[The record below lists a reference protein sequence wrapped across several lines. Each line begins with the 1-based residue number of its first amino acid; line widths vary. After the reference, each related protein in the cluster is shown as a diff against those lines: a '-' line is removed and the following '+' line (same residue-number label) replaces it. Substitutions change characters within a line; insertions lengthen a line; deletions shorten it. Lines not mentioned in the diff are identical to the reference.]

1 MLVIVG
7 LNESLTMYPQDFTQ
21 DGQLTW
27 VMEGKRLQ
35 QNRVHHAENGGN
47 GADAQS
53 YGQEGGQGKSRRLA
67 QGADAHSKIQEQG
80 LHGISLR
87 HSHENRHVSSH
98 IAYSPRVMFSV
109 VCGHWACEK

>member
-1 MLVIVG
+1 MPVIVG
-7 LNESLTMYPQDFTQ
+7 LNKSLTSYSHDFTQ
-21 DGQLTW
+21 DSQLTW
-27 VMEGKRLQ
+27 VMEGERLQ
-35 QNRVHHAENGGN
+35 QNRVHHAEYGGN

-87 HSHENRHVSSH
+87 HQCL
-98 IAYSPRVMFSV
+98 IKAARVRPNGPWGRSNLLS
-109 VCGHWACEK
+109 